1 MKECPEIFDRSNVAH
16 KRGNLVKLDAVQGPR
31 LLIQEPR
38 FTRDEY
44 GTEPQAVEVRDCEQG
59 VLLRPAQFQLG
70 DHMRDREGYS
80 LVPPTQDTPP
90 IAIFLRR
97 SDRFFPWPM
106 ASSIEV
112 CSQRPYR
119 PIE

>member
-1 MKECPEIFDRSNVAH
+1 M
-16 KRGNLVKLDAVQGPR
+16 KLDAVQGPR

-44 GTEPQAVEVRDCEQG
+44 WTIPQAVEVRDGEQG

-70 DHMRDREGYS
+70 DHMRDCEWRGVA
-80 LVPPTQDTPP
+80 LPTQDAPP
-90 IAIFLRR
+90 LAIVFSR
-97 SDRFFPWPM
+97 SARFFPWLI